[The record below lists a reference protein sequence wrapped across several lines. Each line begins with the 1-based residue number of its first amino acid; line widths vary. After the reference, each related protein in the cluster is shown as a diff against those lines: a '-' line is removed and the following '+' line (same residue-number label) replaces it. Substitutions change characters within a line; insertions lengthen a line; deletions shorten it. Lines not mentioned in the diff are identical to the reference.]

1 MVFIENIARYLNI
14 DRPKPFEI
22 IIPKK
27 TNQTEEART
36 TSMCYGLDLDED
48 GGKTLAA
55 EVMFS
60 THSKLYGFPDRH
72 PKDEAAQRDVRF
84 MTKPLARELRPA
96 VEAIDFITTAM
107 ENEDDD
113 STIEDEWK
121 YIALII
127 DRLLLYIYCFFV
139 IFGSIYFFWSIDY
152 AGIWALQT
160 CAAKNEW
167 EYCNNNLNYS
177 NFGVGPFGMNA

>member
-1 MVFIENIARYLNI
+1 MFTFGATKPMTYLALYKVITCYTYALHTYASVVFIENIARYLKI

-60 THSKLYGFPDRH
+60 THSKLYGLWVL
-72 PKDEAAQRDVRF
+72 KSI
-84 MTKPLARELRPA
+84 K
-96 VEAIDFITTAM
+96 
-107 ENEDDD
+107 
-113 STIEDEWK
+113 
-121 YIALII
+121 
-127 DRLLLYIYCFFV
+127 
-139 IFGSIYFFWSIDY
+139 GS
-152 AGIWALQT
+152 
-160 CAAKNEW
+160 
-167 EYCNNNLNYS
+167 
-177 NFGVGPFGMNA
+177 

>member
-1 MVFIENIARYLNI
+1 MFIFEAIKHMTYHVLYKVNFLFALYFSSFLILVVFIENIARYLKI

-60 THSKLYGFPDRH
+60 THSKLYGFTDR
-72 PKDEAAQRDVRF
+72 
-84 MTKPLARELRPA
+84 RPNQEVNFRA
-96 VEAIDFITTAM
+96 V
-107 ENEDDD
+107 
-113 STIEDEWK
+113 
-121 YIALII
+121 
-127 DRLLLYIYCFFV
+127 
-139 IFGSIYFFWSIDY
+139 
-152 AGIWALQT
+152 
-160 CAAKNEW
+160 
-167 EYCNNNLNYS
+167 
-177 NFGVGPFGMNA
+177 

>member
-1 MVFIENIARYLNI
+1 MYISVIFIEHIARYLHI

-22 IIPKK
+22 VVPAK
-27 TNQTEEART
+27 TNQTEDART
-36 TSMCYGLDLDED
+36 TSMCYGLDLEED
-48 GGKTLAA
+48 AGKNMAN
-55 EVMFS
+55 EIMYS
-60 THSKLYGFPDRH
+60 THSKLYGFGDRQQTGSDLNH
-72 PKDEAAQRDVRF
+72 TIKT

-107 ENEDDD
+107 EVDDED

-139 IFGSIYFFWSIDY
+139 FFGTIYYFWSIDY
-152 AGIWALQT
+152 VGIWALQT
-160 CAAKNEW
+160 CAARNDQQT
-167 EYCNNNLNYS
+167 LYS
-177 NFGVGPFGMNA
+177 SSTTDKTVNI